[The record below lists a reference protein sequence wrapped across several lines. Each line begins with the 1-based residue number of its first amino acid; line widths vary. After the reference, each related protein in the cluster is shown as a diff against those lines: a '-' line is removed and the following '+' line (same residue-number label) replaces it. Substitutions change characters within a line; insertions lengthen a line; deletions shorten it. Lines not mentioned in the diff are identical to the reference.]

1 MSTGP
6 SDPDPTTADV
16 DTDAPADP
24 DTQSDPA
31 LDDSTTSEWAGEG
44 GAVDEGPAT
53 AVDDDA

>member
-6 SDPDPTTADV
+6 TDPAPRPDDV
-16 DTDAPADP
+16 EVAP

-31 LDDSTTSEWAGEG
+31 LDDSTTTEWASEG

-53 AVDDDA
+53 ATDDGE